1 MTLAGTIHVA
11 HQAGIVHRDLKPSNV
26 LYTWDGVPKITDFG
40 LAKRID
46 SDVGHTQ
53 TGQVMGS
60 PSYMAPEQARG
71 HSRNVGPAADV
82 YALGAI
88 LYEMLTGRPPFKG
101 ETAVETMRQVVDD
114 EPVSPSRLVPRVS
127 RDLETICLSCLQKE
141 PARRYASA
149 QALADDLSRW
159 LRGEPIQARRHPLWE
174 RAAKWSRRHKVAA
187 IFLVITTVALPA
199 LVAGGFTIQQQKA
212 NWLLAQGIAGRGFI
226 EESRS
231 AHSGEELNQAEIDLT
246 TFRDRIR
253 QEGRLRELRIWIEK
267 ELSSVKGRRAELENR
282 GSRVAREQSE
292 RKQLDTF
299 RELRDQ
305 ARFHDTRVTGLD
317 AACNDA
323 ATRRAAEAAFDL
335 ISASGPGEFRV
346 PATMPASWT
355 GLEQTE
361 VAASCYELLLILA
374 AAEPSAEAGLH
385 RLDQAA
391 RLRPATTAYHLRRAT
406 CLSRA
411 GRESEAKHERELA
424 QASGVVTAFDHYLIG
439 QERYKRGEWRAAA
452 SSFYRAIQLETD
464 HFWAQCFWS
473 VCCLQLKQFSEAKTG
488 LNACLQRAAAP
499 ALALPTARFCVLRT
513 GRAGPR
519 TD

>member
-1 MTLAGTIHVA
+1 
-11 HQAGIVHRDLKPSNV
+11 
-26 LYTWDGVPKITDFG
+26 
-40 LAKRID
+40 
-46 SDVGHTQ
+46 
-53 TGQVMGS
+53 MGS
-60 PSYMAPEQARG
+60 PSYMAPEQAQG

-101 ETAVETMRQVVDD
+101 ETAVETMRQVIDD
-114 EPVSPSRLVPRVS
+114 EPVSPSRLVPRVP
-127 RDLETICLSCLQKE
+127 RDLETICLKCLQKE

-159 LRGEPIQARRHPLWE
+159 LRGETIQARRPPLWE

-187 IFLVITTVALPA
+187 VSWFADGCPSGTRDGCVCDAAAESELA
-199 LVAGGFTIQQQKA
+199 AGPGDCRQRVHRRVSQCPFGRGAEPGRDRSDDVPRSDSPGGAAAGVEDLDREGAELGEREACGAGKP
-212 NWLLAQGIAGRGFI
+212 GIAG
-226 EESRS
+226 S
-231 AHSGEELNQAEIDLT
+231 
-246 TFRDRIR
+246 
-253 QEGRLRELRIWIEK
+253 
-267 ELSSVKGRRAELENR
+267 
-282 GSRVAREQSE
+282 REQSE

-385 RLDQAA
+385 RLDEAA

-411 GRESEAKHERELA
+411 GRESEAKHERGWRRRA
-424 QASGVVTAFDHYLIG
+424 
-439 QERYKRGEWRAAA
+439 EWSRL
-452 SSFYRAIQLETD
+452 SIIT
-464 HFWAQCFWS
+464 
-473 VCCLQLKQFSEAKTG
+473 
-488 LNACLQRAAAP
+488 
-499 ALALPTARFCVLRT
+499 
-513 GRAGPR
+513 
-519 TD
+519 